1 MRFAV
6 TGGAGFVGS
15 SLVELLVDGNH
26 SVTVIDDLSNGST
39 ERLGRVLGDVDFH
52 RMSVTDYDGLERVLR
67 GADGVFHQ
75 AALTSVPE
83 SFEIPHRY
91 REVNV
96 GGTENVFRLS
106 RRLGFK
112 VVFASSA
119 SVYGDAGAAPVAED
133 AERIPANPYGETK
146 LAGELLA
153 QRYDPGGSRTVGL
166 RYFNVFGAGQNPA
179 YAGVVSKFLARAAAG
194 EAPVIHGTGEQRR
207 DFVFVGDVADANL
220 RAMLAR
226 TGSAFLNV
234 GTGIS
239 TSILELARTV
249 IDASGLGLDPV
260 FDEPLPGDVMDG
272 SADTA
277 RITGE
282 LGWRPTT
289 SIRRWLEGRLGA

>member
-26 SVTVIDDLSNGST
+26 SVTVIDDLSNGSR

-52 RMSVTDYDGLERVLR
+52 RMSVTDYAGLERVLR
-67 GADGVFHQ
+67 GADGVFHN

-96 GGTENVFRLS
+96 GGTKNVFRLS

-133 AERIPANPYGETK
+133 AERRPANPYGETK

-153 QRYDPGGSRTVGL
+153 PRHDPGGSRIVGL

-179 YAGVVSKFLARAAAG
+179 YAGVVSKFLARAARG

-220 RAMLAR
+220 RAMLAS
-226 TGSAFLNV
+226 TDSAFFNV

-260 FDEPLPGDVMDG
+260 FDGPLPGDVMDG
-272 SADTA
+272 RADTA